1 MAKEIKPIGST
12 DISAM
17 GAVVENLMTD
27 LRQIIDEARIHV
39 ASTANYELTMM
50 YWHIGERINRDVLG
64 NERAT
69 YGKQIIATVSRQLQ
83 AWYGSKGFEER
94 TIRRMVQFA
103 QEFPDWQI
111 VSPLVS
117 KLSWTHFLTKIVPQV
132 ATQLQALYGSKGF
145 EIRNVR
151 RMMQFAQQIKE
162 EKIVS
167 QLATKLSWSHFIEVL
182 SLKDE
187 LQKEFYL
194 TLAANELWGRNR
206 LRKEIDGMLYERTA
220 LSSKPEEVV
229 KQELANVRDNKV
241 VSPDVVFKSPYFLEF
256 TGLNGM
262 YSEKD
267 LEDSLVAHLEQFILE
282 LGNGFCFVERQKR
295 MIIDGED
302 FYLDLLFYHRKLH
315 RLIAIDLKLG
325 RFKAQYKGQM
335 ELYLRWLEQN
345 EMEPGEETPLGLLL
359 CTEGSE
365 EQIELLQL
373 DKSGIKVAQYMTE
386 LPPRNILVQQIQKSL
401 EAAKAKW
408 GCEGKEDEE

>member
-1 MAKEIKPIGST
+1 MANEIKPIAFT
-12 DISAM
+12 DILPTD
-17 GAVVENLMTD
+17 AVVGNLMSD

-64 NERAT
+64 NERAE
-69 YGKQIIATVSRQLQ
+69 YGKQIVS
-83 AWYGSKGFEER
+83 
-94 TIRRMVQFA
+94 
-103 QEFPDWQI
+103 
-111 VSPLVS
+111 
-117 KLSWTHFLTKIVPQV
+117 QV

-182 SLKDE
+182 PLKDE
-187 LQKEFYL
+187 LQREFYL

-206 LRKEIDGMLYERTA
+206 LRKEIDAMLYERTA
-220 LSSKPEEVV
+220 LASKPEEVV
-229 KQELANVRDNKV
+229 KQELANVRDNKH

-256 TGLNGM
+256 TGLKGM

-282 LGNGFCFVERQKR
+282 LGNGFCFAERQKR

-386 LPPRNILVQQIQKSL
+386 LPPRDLLVQQIHKSL
-401 EAAKAKW
+401 EVAKAKW
-408 GCEGKEDEE
+408 GCEGKEDEV

>member
-1 MAKEIKPIGST
+1 MANEIKPITST
-12 DISAM
+12 DILPTDT
-17 GAVVENLMTD
+17 VVGNLMSD
-27 LRQIIDEARIHV
+27 LRQIIDEARMHV

-64 NERAT
+64 NERAE
-69 YGKQIIATVSRQLQ
+69 YGKQIVS
-83 AWYGSKGFEER
+83 
-94 TIRRMVQFA
+94 
-103 QEFPDWQI
+103 
-111 VSPLVS
+111 
-117 KLSWTHFLTKIVPQV
+117 QV

-187 LQKEFYL
+187 LQREFYL

-220 LSSKPEEVV
+220 LASKPEDVV

-282 LGNGFCFVERQKR
+282 LGNGFCFAERQKR

-373 DKSGIKVAQYMTE
+373 DKSGIKVAQYLTE
-386 LPPRNILVQQIQKSL
+386 LPPRDLLVQQIQKSL
-401 EAAKAKW
+401 EVAKAKW
-408 GCEGKEDEE
+408 GNEIKEDEE